1 MSDRREQQAL
11 GIELDR
17 HEGDALDPI
26 LCEDDEADLPPLWS
40 PSHQAV
46 ADAYATVDTEM
57 NAERRARKPLR
68 AA

>member
-11 GIELDR
+11 GIELNR

-40 PSHQAV
+40 PSHQVV
-46 ADAYATVDTEM
+46 ADAYATADAEM